1 MFSGKGSIL
10 SRERSFFRRLVNR
23 NVAGFFRPFHRS
35 SGTYLGKQQKDV
47 KYTYIC
53 VCVCVCVCTYEPM
66 CIILTESN
74 VLSSF
79 CVSHHYYFSQYRSV
93 CRVQAS
99 VT

>member
-1 MFSGKGSIL
+1 MFSGKGSIS

-53 VCVCVCVCTYEPM
+53 VCVCVGVCTYEPM